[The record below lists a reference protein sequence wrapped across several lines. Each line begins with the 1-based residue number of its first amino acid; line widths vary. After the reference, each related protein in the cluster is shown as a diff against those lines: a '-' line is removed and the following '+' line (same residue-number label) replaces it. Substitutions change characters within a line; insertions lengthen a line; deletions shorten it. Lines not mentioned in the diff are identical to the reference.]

1 MAAAVNNNLMQ
12 KYKAEANASFHNTP
26 LHRAALEGN
35 LEEVKKLVE
44 GGADVNAKNTIG
56 KTPLH
61 MASGNGHQDVVYY
74 LLGIK
79 GINTGA
85 TNAFGWNAIKLT
97 KAQLSSNVTAGGY
110 RRKMKTRSKTRSNRR
125 STRRVQRR

>member
-12 KYKAEANASFHNTP
+12 KYEAEANASFHNTP
-26 LHRAALEGN
+26 LHRAALKGN
-35 LEEVKKLVE
+35 LEEVEKLVE
-44 GGADVNAKNTIG
+44 GGADVNAKNTVG

-61 MASGNGHQDVVYY
+61 MAIKENHPGVVYY
-74 LLGIK
+74 LLRK
-79 GINTGA
+79 GADPTA
-85 TNAFGWNAIKLT
+85 TNFLGWNATKLA

-110 RRKMKTRSKTRSNRR
+110 RRRRKTRSKTRSNRR